1 MWSRSFGG
9 FRFVQCKQRGRHFVR
24 KTIIQPA
31 TYQRQTVVK
40 HKLISLTRCF
50 TRNHLMEA
58 IDILGIIAGICTSSS
73 IIPQIWTT
81 LRKKRAKDVSVFM
94 FIVLMTGNSLW
105 VYYGFEK
112 SDIAIIATNFLALG
126 LNIVMLSLKYLYRNN
141 R

>member
-1 MWSRSFGG
+1 MKVGN
-9 FRFVQCKQRGRHFVR
+9 VLDK
-24 KTIIQPA
+24 KKP
-31 TYQRQTVVK
+31 
-40 HKLISLTRCF
+40 
-50 TRNHLMEA
+50 MES
-58 IDILGIIAGICTSSS
+58 IDILGIVAGICTSSS

-81 LRKKRAKDVSVFM
+81 LKTKRCKDVSVFM

-126 LNIVMLSLKYLYRNN
+126 LNVIMLSLKYIYRHN

>member
-1 MWSRSFGG
+1 
-9 FRFVQCKQRGRHFVR
+9 
-24 KTIIQPA
+24 
-31 TYQRQTVVK
+31 
-40 HKLISLTRCF
+40 
-50 TRNHLMEA
+50 MES
-58 IDILGIIAGICTSSS
+58 IDMLGIVAGICTSSS

-112 SDIAIIATNFLALG
+112 SDIAIIASNFLALG
-126 LNIVMLSLKYLYRNN
+126 LNIIMLSLKYIYRNN